1 MPGYEH
7 ALDPAHTVTGHRLE
21 QRLEQARDLV
31 RRVFRVSRLCRAAR
45 RKGCSDHTGAKIAI
59 RRAGMLRR
67 AWRRKPRQQPQASP
81 SRRKDRPIWSRCARW
96 LWQQGRARFNRAP
109 KAPAAPKAPSTR
121 LVDSQ
126 PGEQG
131 LDLDHAQFASS
142 KASHAL
148 TSSIG
153 KVMAGNVATF
163 CSTHKEKD
171 HVHPQGSDLEK
182 AQCDRR

>member
-21 QRLEQARDLV
+21 QRPEQARDLV

-131 LDLDHAQFASS
+131 LDLEHARIASS
-142 KASHAL
+142 KASHAHFV
-148 TSSIG
+148 G
-153 KVMAGNVATF
+153 MAGNVATF
-163 CSTHKEKD
+163 YSTHKEKD